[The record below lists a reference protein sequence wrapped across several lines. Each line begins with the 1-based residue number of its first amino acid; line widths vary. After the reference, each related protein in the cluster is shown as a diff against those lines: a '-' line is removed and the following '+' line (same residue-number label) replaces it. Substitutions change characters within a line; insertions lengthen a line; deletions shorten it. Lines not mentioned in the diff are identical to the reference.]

1 VWNASEPTTQVMTAR
16 RMRRSHRAGPA
27 LFAVIAIV
35 LAACSSTPAAPSAT
49 SAPAA
54 SVPAAS
60 APEASA
66 PEASAPAASAAG
78 NADVVCPDGAPTR
91 GNGKK
96 QFGFAIG
103 LQELPI
109 IQALEKRMTQ
119 QATRC
124 GWEVLYDTGTGANI
138 QSMIPSVEAWIT
150 AGVPSITVAPFEPKA
165 WEALAKR
172 AVDKGQIWIS
182 YNQSTDT
189 RYGTFGFGPCLAAKL
204 MAQTLIPYIKASDP
218 KAEIF
223 ISTNVANPSV
233 ACKWD
238 GLKKDLE
245 DATDATV
252 LPFQDANN
260 EPDGLKV
267 MTSVLQA
274 HPNVSIGIGTND
286 DVARG
291 IARAFLA
298 AGKDPATT
306 YVAGFDGSEENLK
319 QIKAGG
325 GFIKLSAAIDLID
338 LADLVVEKNMELAL
352 SDATSPPA
360 DPPAYDVPVFALV
373 NGSPQL
379 DIILG
384 DFALLQ

>member
-1 VWNASEPTTQVMTAR
+1 MHNNFESETFSLRKKRGV
-16 RMRRSHRAGPA
+16 GA
-27 LFAVIAIV
+27 LLVV
-35 LAACSSTPAAPSAT
+35 LAMLTTACSSGASPSVATTAPQPSG
-49 SAPAA
+49 AA
-54 SVPAAS
+54 SPQPSTSDAQPS
-60 APEASA
+60 T
-66 PEASAPAASAAG
+66 SAAG

-96 QFGFAIG
+96 QFAFAIG

-124 GWEVLYDTGTGANI
+124 GWEVLFDTGTGANI

-150 AGVPSITVAPFEPKA
+150 AGVPSITVAPFEPSA
-165 WEALAKR
+165 WESLAKR
-172 AVDKGQIWIS
+172 AVDKNLIWIS
-182 YNQSTDT
+182 YNQSTET
-189 RYGTFGFGPCLAAKL
+189 RYGTFGFGPCRAAEL
-204 MAQTLIPYIKASDP
+204 MAETLIPYIKANDP
-218 KAEIF
+218 NAQIF

-238 GLKKDLE
+238 GLKKAIE

-252 LPFQDANN
+252 LPFQDANS

-274 HPNVSIGIGTND
+274 NPNVSIGIGTND

-298 AGKDPATT
+298 AGKDPAKT

-338 LADLVVEKNMELAL
+338 LADLVVEKNMEIAL
-352 SDATSPPA
+352 SDATAPPA
-360 DPPAYDVPVFALV
+360 DPPSFDVPVFALV
-373 NGSPQL
+373 NGSPEL
-379 DIILG
+379 DVILA
-384 DFALLQ
+384 DFALLK

>member
-1 VWNASEPTTQVMTAR
+1 VA
-16 RMRRSHRAGPA
+16 
-27 LFAVIAIV
+27 
-35 LAACSSTPAAPSAT
+35 
-49 SAPAA
+49 
-54 SVPAAS
+54 
-60 APEASA
+60 
-66 PEASAPAASAAG
+66 
-78 NADVVCPDGAPTR
+78 CPDGTPTR

-96 QFGFAIG
+96 QFGWAIG
-103 LQELPI
+103 LSELPI
-109 IQALEKRMTQ
+109 IQAIQKRITQ
-119 QATRC
+119 QAGLC
-124 GWEVLYDTGTGANI
+124 GWEALYDKGAGANI

-150 AGVPSITVAPFEPKA
+150 AGVPSITVAPFEPSA
-165 WEALAKR
+165 WESLAKR
-172 AVDKGQIWIS
+172 AVDKGLIWIS
-182 YNQSTDT
+182 YNQSTAT

-204 MAQTLIPYIKASDP
+204 MAEKLVPYIKQNDP
-218 KAEIF
+218 NAEIF

-298 AGKDPATT
+298 AGKDPAKTF
-306 YVAGFDGSEENLK
+306 VAGFDGSEENLK
-319 QIKAGG
+319 EIKAGG
-325 GFIKLSAAIDLID
+325 GFIKLSSAIDLID
-338 LADLVVEKNMELAL
+338 LADLMVVKNMELAL
-352 SDATSPPA
+352 SDATTPPT
-360 DPPAYDVPVFALV
+360 DPPAFDVPVFPLMH
-373 NGSPQL
+373 GDPQIDKFL
-379 DIILG
+379 A
-384 DFALLQ
+384 DFALLK

>member
-1 VWNASEPTTQVMTAR
+1 
-16 RMRRSHRAGPA
+16 
-27 LFAVIAIV
+27 
-35 LAACSSTPAAPSAT
+35 
-49 SAPAA
+49 
-54 SVPAAS
+54 
-60 APEASA
+60 
-66 PEASAPAASAAG
+66 
-78 NADVVCPDGAPTR
+78 VVCPEGAPTR

-96 QFGFAIG
+96 QFAFAIG

-109 IQALEKRMTQ
+109 IQSLEKRMTQ

-150 AGVPSITVAPFEPKA
+150 AGVPSITVAPFEPSA
-165 WEALAKR
+165 WESLATR
-172 AVDKGQIWIS
+172 AVDKGLIWIS
-182 YNQSTDT
+182 YNQSTNT
-189 RYGTFGFGPCLAAKL
+189 RYGTFGFGPCLAAEL
-204 MAQTLIPYIKASDP
+204 MAETLIPYIKANDP
-218 KAEIF
+218 NAEIF

-238 GLKKDLE
+238 GLKKALE

-267 MTSVLQA
+267 MTSVLQG

-298 AGKDPATT
+298 AGKDPAKT

-338 LADLVVEKNMELAL
+338 LADLLVEKNMELAL
-352 SDATSPPA
+352 SDATAPPA

-373 NGSPQL
+373 NGHPQL
-379 DIILG
+379 DIILA
-384 DFALLQ
+384 DFALLK

>member
-1 VWNASEPTTQVMTAR
+1 MLVGACTT
-16 RMRRSHRAGPA
+16 SPAGS
-27 LFAVIAIV
+27 
-35 LAACSSTPAAPSAT
+35 AATAAPAT
-49 SAPAA
+49 AAPATAAPATAAPATAAPATAAPATAAPATEAPATAAPAA
-54 SVPAAS
+54 V
-60 APEASA
+60 
-66 PEASAPAASAAG
+66 
-78 NADVVCPDGAPTR
+78 NADVVCLDGAPTR

-109 IQALEKRMTQ
+109 IQSLEKRMTQ

-150 AGVPSITVAPFEPKA
+150 AGVPSITVAPFEPSA
-165 WEALAKR
+165 WESLAKR
-172 AVDKGQIWIS
+172 SVDKGLIWIS
-182 YNQSTDT
+182 YNQSTET

-204 MAQTLIPYIKASDP
+204 MAEVLIPYIKANDP
-218 KAEIF
+218 NAEIF

-298 AGKDPATT
+298 AGKDPAKT

-338 LADLVVEKNMELAL
+338 LADLLVEKNMELAL
-352 SDATSPPA
+352 SNATAPPA
-360 DPPAYDVPVFALV
+360 DPPAYDVPVFALLQ
-373 NGSPQL
+373 GDPEL
-379 DIILG
+379 DIILA
-384 DFALLQ
+384 DFALLK

>member
-1 VWNASEPTTQVMTAR
+1 MSDHSQPMEGNLMKR
-16 RMRRSHRAGPA
+16 RVRLGGDLGPPV
-27 LFAVIAIV
+27 LLAIV
-35 LAACSSTPAAPSAT
+35 MLVGACSTSPAAPSAAPSAAPQT
-49 SAPAA
+49 AAPATAAAATAAPA
-54 SVPAAS
+54 SAEAASPAAD
-60 APEASA
+60 A
-66 PEASAPAASAAG
+66 
-78 NADVVCPDGAPTR
+78 APTR

-96 QFGFAIG
+96 QFAFAIG

-109 IQALEKRMTQ
+109 IQSLEKRMTQ
-119 QATRC
+119 QATLR

-150 AGVPSITVAPFEPKA
+150 AGVPSITVAPFEPSA
-165 WEALAKR
+165 WESLAKR
-172 AVDKGQIWIS
+172 AVDKGLIWIS

-189 RYGTFGFGPCLAAKL
+189 RYGTFGFGPCQAAKL
-204 MAQTLIPYIKASDP
+204 MAEKLIPYIKANDP

-274 HPNVSIGIGTND
+274 HPNVSIAIGTND

-291 IARAFLA
+291 IARAYLA
-298 AGKDPATT
+298 AGKDPAKVF
-306 YVAGFDGSEENLK
+306 VAGFDAAEPNLK
-319 QIKAGG
+319 EIKAGG
-325 GFIKLSAAIDLID
+325 GFIKLSSGADLID
-338 LADLVVEKNMELAL
+338 LADLLVAKNIELAL
-352 SDATSPPA
+352 SDATAPPA
-360 DPPAYDVPVFALV
+360 DPPAYDVPVFAMTQ
-373 NGSPQL
+373 GDPHL
-379 DIILG
+379 DKFLA
-384 DFALLQ
+384 DFALLK